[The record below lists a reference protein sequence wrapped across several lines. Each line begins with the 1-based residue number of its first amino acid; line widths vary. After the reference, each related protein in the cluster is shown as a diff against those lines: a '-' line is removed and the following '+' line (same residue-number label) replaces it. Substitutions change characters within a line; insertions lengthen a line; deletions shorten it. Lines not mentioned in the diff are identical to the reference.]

1 MVTNSIV
8 AFGRTNI
15 LRSRE
20 YARRRRE
27 MIAKVHREYQPR
39 LRVAGPLERL
49 RLKVMRWRKLR
60 RQLDRLAPVRGC
72 YFSSGDKSGL

>member
-1 MVTNSIV
+1 MATNRIV
-8 AFGRTNI
+8 AFGRTKI

-27 MIAKVHREYQPR
+27 MIARVHREYQPR

-49 RLKVMRWRKLR
+49 RLKLRRWRELR
-60 RQLDRLAPVRGC
+60 RRLDSLAPVRGC
-72 YFSSGDKSGL
+72 YFTAGRG